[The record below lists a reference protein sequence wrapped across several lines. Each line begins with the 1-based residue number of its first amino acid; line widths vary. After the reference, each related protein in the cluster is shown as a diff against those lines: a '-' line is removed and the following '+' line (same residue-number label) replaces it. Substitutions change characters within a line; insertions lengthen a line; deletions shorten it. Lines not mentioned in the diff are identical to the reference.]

1 MKRDCD
7 SGFHGSLSE
16 DLTNKK
22 CEKCGRN
29 YAQEDF
35 AKACKFFGIDPTS
48 AAQIKDLTDEL
59 IEKDESV
66 GMYFKGSR
74 R

>member
-22 CEKCGRN
+22 CSKCGRN
-29 YAQEDF
+29 YSQEDF
-35 AKACKFFGIDPTS
+35 VKACKFFGIDSEDKTQVIS
-48 AAQIKDLTDEL
+48 LSDEL
-59 IEKDESV
+59 MRSE
-66 GMYFKGSR
+66 
-74 R
+74 